1 LSIRSCRAAYSGLRI
16 VEEAA
21 EIIGGRLADMVEP
34 EAEENVA

>member
-1 LSIRSCRAAYSGLRI
+1 LSIRSFRAACSES
-16 VEEAA
+16 VAKAE